1 MHNRATE
8 KNTKRARNGGLWDK
22 VRTKRGKSPTGSR
35 NNMMTREIEKRIEE
49 KNWKEA
55 RALTQEELVFAPTDH
70 WLWMTLSLTYY
81 EDKEYKKALA
91 CSRRAV
97 ELEPNC
103 PLALWHY
110 AGSLFMSGQESS
122 ALAIWTVLQNMD
134 LDDIAYG
141 DCGEGMDW
149 AMQLVNDV
157 HFRVGRYFQWKQE
170 RELARAWLQKYLH
183 NREHGVTSIYDKK
196 KAEQLL
202 AELAR

>member
-1 MHNRATE
+1 
-8 KNTKRARNGGLWDK
+8 
-22 VRTKRGKSPTGSR
+22 
-35 NNMMTREIEKRIEE
+35 MMTREIEKRIEE

-122 ALAIWTVLQNMD
+122 ALAICTFLKNMD
-134 LDDIAYG
+134 LEDMTYG
-141 DCGEGMDW
+141 D
-149 AMQLVNDV
+149 LV
-157 HFRVGRYFQWKQE
+157 R
-170 RELARAWLQKYLH
+170 
-183 NREHGVTSIYDKK
+183 GV
-196 KAEQLL
+196 A
-202 AELAR
+202 